1 MARRVALVLM
11 CLSLFA
17 CSSGGSELGDLGGL
31 IGGGKNGALGESTII
46 QGLKE
51 ALQVGTRNATNQT
64 SQTDGFWGNAEIRIP
79 LPAEIQKVADVMRT
93 LGMTRQVQELE
104 LSMNRAAER
113 AASEAFDVFWN
124 SIQQMTI
131 ADARQI
137 LDGPEDAATRF
148 FERTSRAELHS
159 RWRPIVQRRM
169 AEVGVVNTWDGIKS
183 SYNRVP
189 AVPKIEFDLTRYIVD
204 KGLDGL
210 FLIVSREEAKIRRD
224 PAARVTE
231 ILQLVFG

>member
-1 MARRVALVLM
+1 MWQRLALVLM
-11 CLSLFA
+11 CLAVSA
-17 CSSGGSELGDLGGL
+17 CSSGSAGDVGSLLS
-31 IGGGKNGALGESTII
+31 GGKDGALGDSTIV

-64 SQTDGFWGNAEIRIP
+64 SQADGFWGNAEIRIP
-79 LPAEIQKVADVMRT
+79 LPEDLRKVSDVMRT
-93 LGMTRQVQELE
+93 IGMDRQVQELE
-104 LSMNRAAER
+104 VSMNRAAER

-124 SIQQMTI
+124 SIKQMTI

-137 LDGPEDAATRF
+137 LDGPDDAATRF
-148 FERTSRAELHS
+148 FERTSRTELHN

-183 SYNRVP
+183 TYHSVP
-189 AVPKIEFDLTRYIVD
+189 AVPRIEFDLTRYIVD
-204 KGLDGL
+204 KALDGL

-231 ILQLVFG
+231 ILKLVFG